1 MRKTSIADYFSYISV
16 KFFGGIFRLMPLR
29 ACFYLGELFGA
40 ILYHLDYKHRAIAY
54 ANIKRALGDQLS
66 SRQIKKLVWE
76 FYLSFGKNLLEI
88 FLIPKINKEFIARQ
102 VEVQGREFID
112 QAFRKGNG
120 VILLGVHAGSWEFS
134 NCFTANLG
142 FTLNLLVR
150 DQKMPLLNNLLN
162 SYRTS
167 KGCVLI
173 QRQNQTRALIEVLK
187 KNQAVGMTIDQG
199 GKNGELVNFFGK
211 SASMATGAIRI
222 AIKNGATILPAYY
235 TRDKLRY
242 RIIFEPPFELRDHQS
257 IRENLE
263 RLIPVFEK
271 NITKYPKEYFWS
283 YKIWKYSDRKD
294 ILILSDHKAGHLGQA
309 EAVAGIISKSYA
321 AKNIKVEIN
330 TIGIKTK
337 KFKFPYALAGIF
349 AGRYS
354 CQGCLWCLRTFLQPE
369 SFEGLIKRSADIV
382 ISAGSSLA
390 VINYIISRQDQAK
403 SIVVMRPGIF
413 SAARFD
419 LVIVPEHDRMPKRSN
434 IIETKGSL
442 NLVDEK
448 YLEEKSGELITATGN
463 QLQRRG
469 LYLGLL
475 IGGDTKNFHLSKSD
489 ILTASKQI
497 KEAAARL
504 DAGILVTTSRR
515 TSGEITQIIKAEF
528 EQEPRCKLLIIANQ
542 KNLDSAVGGILG
554 LSSVV
559 ITTPESISMVSEAAS
574 SGKYNLTLDLE
585 GIKGRHNSFI
595 RTLARGRYIYLT
607 KVSDL
612 QKRIEDL
619 WSEKPDIKILR
630 DRSLVKEAIEKII

>member
-16 KFFGGIFRLMPLR
+16 KFFGGILRLMPLG
-29 ACFYLGELFGA
+29 ACFYLGELFGT

-76 FYLSFGKNLLEI
+76 FYLNFGKNLLEI
-88 FLIPKINKEFIARQ
+88 FLIPRINKEFIARQ
-102 VEVQGREFID
+102 VEVQGREFVD
-112 QAFRKGNG
+112 QAFKKGKG

-162 SYRTS
+162 SYRES
-167 KGCVLI
+167 QGCVLI
-173 QRQNQTRALIEVLK
+173 QRQNQTRALIEALK

-199 GKNGELVNFFGK
+199 GKNGELVNFFRK

-222 AIKNGATILPAYY
+222 ALKHGAVILPAYY

-242 RIIFEPPFELRDHQS
+242 RIIFEPPFDLREDQS
-257 IRENLE
+257 VLENLK
-263 RLIPVFEK
+263 RLIPVYEK
-271 NITKYPKEYFWS
+271 NIIKYPKEYFWS
-283 YKIWKYSDRKD
+283 YKIWKYSDQRN
-294 ILILSDHKAGHLGQA
+294 ILILSDRKAGHLGQA
-309 EAVAGIISKSYA
+309 EALAGIIRESYA

-330 TIGIKTK
+330 TIEIKTK
-337 KFKFPYALAGIF
+337 KVKFPLTCAGIF

-390 VINYIISRQDQAK
+390 AINYIISRGDQAK

-413 SAARFD
+413 SARRFD
-419 LVIVPEHDRMPKRSN
+419 LVIAPEHDRMPKMRN
-434 IIETKGSL
+434 VIETKGSL
-442 NLVDEK
+442 NLVDGK

-463 QLQRRG
+463 QLQKQG

-475 IGGDTKNFHLSKSD
+475 IGGDTKSFHLSKSD

-497 KEAAARL
+497 KQAAARL

-515 TSGEITQIIKAEF
+515 TSREIEQIIKAEF

-542 KNLDSAVGGILG
+542 KNLDCAVGGILG
-554 LSSVV
+554 MSSLVV
-559 ITTPESISMVSEAAS
+559 TSPESITMISEAVS
-574 SGKYNLTLDLE
+574 SGKYTLVFDSPGVSLRHRRFLE
-585 GIKGRHNSFI
+585 SM
-595 RTLARGRYIYLT
+595 ARGQHIYLT
-607 KVSDL
+607 KAAQLQEKIEEITLRKPTVSVL
-612 QKRIEDL
+612 E
-619 WSEKPDIKILR
+619 